1 MPIPALLC
9 FVVWLAYGVWLWRRS
24 AGLREW
30 ATTKS
35 RPFRSVGGSALLFL
49 GAGVLLGGLM
59 ALEPAGLA
67 KDGKILPGGWGVA
80 LALGVAFVHAQV
92 VAAALMASLIR
103 ENLQLETRAEASDR
117 SKVSPKS

>member
-9 FVVWLAYGVWLWRRS
+9 FGVWLAYGFVLWRRS
-24 AGLREW
+24 AGLRTW
-30 ATTKS
+30 ASTKS
-35 RPFRSVGGSALLFL
+35 RAFRALGGSALLFL

-67 KDGKILPGGWGVA
+67 KDGKLSAGGWWVA
-80 LALGVAFVHAQV
+80 LALGSAFVHAQV

-103 ENLQLETRAEASDR
+103 ENVQLEARAEASDR
-117 SKVSPKS
+117 SKVLPKS

>member
-1 MPIPALLC
+1 MPVPALLC
-9 FVVWLAYGVWLWRRS
+9 FGVWLAYGVWLWRRS
-24 AGLREW
+24 AGLRVW
-30 ATTKS
+30 AATKS
-35 RPFRSVGGSALLFL
+35 RPFRAVGGSALLFL

-67 KDGKILPGGWGVA
+67 KDGKIESGGWWVA

-103 ENLQLETRAEASDR
+103 ENLQLEARAEASDR
-117 SKVSPKS
+117 SKVLPKP